1 MDLKANEV
9 LKLQKFVLL
18 EALEEVL
25 SEDTIIN
32 YTGLYSLEDKK
43 RVFKMID
50 DGMEQSDDIGIM
62 LFYNK

>member
-25 SEDTIIN
+25 SEDAIIN

-43 RVFKMID
+43 RVLKMID

>member
-9 LKLQKFVLL
+9 LKLKKCVLL

-25 SEDTIIN
+25 SEDAVIN

-43 RVFKMID
+43 RVLKMID